1 MSMTKLERLAK
12 EEVLTILSEEGYPT
26 YAKLLSKFEL
36 NLTADPG
43 VVGYMEPAKGRIVL
57 NRGLDIEQVSV
68 IARHEILHFYLEHE
82 RRLLQKLA
90 QQTGADLDDLDDI
103 RVGDL
108 KKDLYKNKN
117 FNIAADYEI
126 SNRGYTDADKDTIRN
141 IQLNG
146 QTLKGLVTEDDHPEW
161 VNMSV
166 EDMYDELNKQM
177 NQEQQQA
184 QQNAQSA
191 PQDQGEGQGDD
202 GQGSSGSSAP
212 QIGDRGDEQI
222 QEAEEA
228 QREAEEMAD
237 RAEQKANSDSSSEQG
252 EGSSSGESD
261 KEGESSSSSGGD
273 SGMDSGDDD
282 DFGDGDDADEDSSG
296 SSGGSGSPSDSGES
310 SDSGSPSGSGDN
322 ESQDPYDQLADKA
335 DKVGNAAGELAD
347 KIEQEKQSEEPKVF
361 KTPEEKAKEAAN
373 EKRLQEIKKMLN
385 DLKTQEKILDETG
398 EAVRAEQR
406 KKAERNLQQYNASPL
421 NSFKMSL
428 QGFIKNQISQVKGT
442 SWSKINKTYA
452 HSGIMKPGRTRYS
465 SGKVPLINVYFDQSS
480 SWEPSDIKIGEQ
492 AIATL
497 NKYVKQGDIQIKLY
511 YFDTIV
517 SGNRSDMVNGGTDLA
532 PVITHI
538 NSTKPDNV
546 IIMTDSDGDWTHYSG
561 SATVPGAVWFLWR
574 NSVSNELK
582 KHLSGK
588 ELTKSFML
596 D

>member
-126 SNRGYTDADKDTIRN
+126 SNRGYTDADKETVRN

-191 PQDQGEGQGDD
+191 SQDQGEDQGDD
-202 GQGSSGSSAP
+202 SQGSSGSSAP

-237 RAEQKANSDSSSEQG
+237 RAEQKANSDSSGEQG
-252 EGSSSGESD
+252 GDSSSGESGE
-261 KEGESSSSSGGD
+261 EGESSSSSGSGSDMDSDEDADSTD
-273 SGMDSGDDD
+273 SGS
-282 DFGDGDDADEDSSG
+282 A
-296 SSGGSGSPSDSGES
+296 GGSGSPSDSSES
-310 SDSGSPSGSGDN
+310 PDSVSPSGSGES

-347 KIEQEKQSEEPKVF
+347 KIEQEKQGEEPKVF

-465 SGKVPLINVYFDQSS
+465 SGKVPLINVYFDQSG
-480 SWEPSDIKIGEQ
+480 SWGPEDIKVGEQ

-511 YFDTIV
+511 YFDTQV
-517 SGNRSDMVNGGTDLA
+517 SGNRADMTSGGTDLA

-546 IIMTDSDGDWTHYSG
+546 IIMTDSDGDWTQYPG

>member
-36 NLTADPG
+36 NLTSDPG

-90 QQTGADLDDLDDI
+90 QQTGANLDDLDDI

-126 SNRGYTDADKDTIRN
+126 SNRGYTDADKETIRS
-141 IQLNG
+141 IKLNG
-146 QTLKGLVTEDDHPEW
+146 QELRGLVTEDDHPEW
-161 VNMSV
+161 VNLSV
-166 EDMYDELNKQM
+166 EDMYDELNKKM
-177 NQEQQQA
+177 NQEKQQA
-184 QQNAQSA
+184 QKNAKNA
-191 PQDQGEGQGDD
+191 PQDKNQGGQQGDE
-202 GQGSSGSSAP
+202 GESQSGSSSP

-228 QREAEEMAD
+228 EREAEEMAE
-237 RAEQKANSDSSSEQG
+237 RAEQKSQGSDGSESSEQSDDG
-252 EGSSSGESD
+252 SDEGDSDSDGSGMSSAGDSYDDEDEENEDEGSSSSSPGDNSGD
-261 KEGESSSSSGGD
+261 SGDESSS
-273 SGMDSGDDD
+273 
-282 DFGDGDDADEDSSG
+282 DSSA
-296 SSGGSGSPSDSGES
+296 DSNVASE
-310 SDSGSPSGSGDN
+310 
-322 ESQDPYDQLADKA
+322 DPYDKLADNAEKVANAADQLADK
-335 DKVGNAAGELAD
+335 
-347 KIEQEKQSEEPKVF
+347 IEKEKQGEEPKVF
-361 KTPEEKAKEAAN
+361 KTPEERAKEAEN
-373 EKRLQEIKKMLN
+373 EKRLQDIKKMLN

-465 SGKVPLINVYFDQSS
+465 SGKVPLINVYFDQSG
-480 SWEPSDIKIGEQ
+480 SWGPNDIKVGEQ

-511 YFDTIV
+511 YFDTEV
-517 SGNRSDMVNGGTDLA
+517 SGNRADMVHGGTNLD

-546 IIMTDSDGDWTHYSG
+546 IIMTDSDGDWTTYSG

-574 NSVSNELK
+574 NSVSEELK

-588 ELTKSFML
+588 ELTKSFRL